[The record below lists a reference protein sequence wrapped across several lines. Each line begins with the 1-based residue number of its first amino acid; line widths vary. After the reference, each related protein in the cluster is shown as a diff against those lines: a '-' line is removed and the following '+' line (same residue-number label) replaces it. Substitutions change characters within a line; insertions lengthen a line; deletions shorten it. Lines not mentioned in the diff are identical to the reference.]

1 MQVRARIPMFILL
14 FLTKNN
20 YGYIVATKPPPR
32 HRPSTFVAFADRH
45 VTFVQFTRHR
55 RTFDDHNDVAGC
67 VFQFRSD
74 RVRESGD
81 SGCGRNLMQSVTMT
95 VEFHI

>member
-1 MQVRARIPMFILL
+1 MFILL

-20 YGYIVATKPPPR
+20 YVYIVATSTPR
-32 HRPSTFVAFADRH
+32 PFTFVAFADRH
-45 VTFVQFTRHR
+45 VTFVKFTRHR